1 MKIIVNG
8 SSMEP
13 TMFEG
18 ETYKVLPIDPETLK
32 PRDIVVAKI
41 NGEIVVKRITA
52 IYALAVDLKGDNW
65 GASKDFDLVSKKK
78 IKLKVIRPTIWTR
91 LLRRYNN
98 VKTIKTKEK

>member
-1 MKIIVNG
+1 MKIIING
-8 SSMEP
+8 TSMEP

-52 IYALAVDLKGDNW
+52 IDALAVDLKGDNRK
-65 GASKDFDLVSKKK
+65 ASKDFGLVSKKK
-78 IKLKVIRPTIWTR
+78 IYYKVMRPTLWTK
-91 LLRRYNN
+91 LLRRYRN
-98 VKTIKTKEK
+98 VKEK